1 MTQDELNKNNITE
14 TPGVGED
21 NAQYI
26 EAINQLKMSTVE
38 KSKYD
43 KLKEENQQL
52 LNSIV
57 NGNTHVETKPRA
69 TIDELREKLYVTG
82 TKNNLEYVEKTLEL
96 RDALMESGERD
107 PFLPRGHQY
116 VPSEEDYVMAERTAE
131 VLRDCVEYADGDSL
145 VFTNELNRRMVDV
158 APRRRV

>member
-1 MTQDELNKNNITE
+1 MTQEELKKDNITE

-26 EAINQLKMSTVE
+26 EAINQLKASTVD
-38 KSKYD
+38 KTRYD
-43 KLKEENQQL
+43 KLKEENQRL

-57 NGNTHVETKPRA
+57 NGNTHIENKPKA
-69 TIDELREKLYVTG
+69 TIDELREELYVTG

-116 VPSEEDYVMAERTAE
+116 IPSEEDYAMAEKTASILKE
-131 VLRDCVEYADGDSL
+131 CVEYAEGDSL

-158 APRRRV
+158 ASRRR